1 MRTIGFMAALVFGA
15 TAVLATPTLAA
26 EARQDFTLVNRTGYE
41 IDKVFVSPSK
51 SDDWEEDVL
60 GKDTLDDGESWNI
73 KFHRATRTCMW
84 DLKVVYTDDGS
95 SAVWHDIDLC
105 EVGKITIRYNKKTDT
120 TSASFD

>member
-1 MRTIGFMAALVFGA
+1 MKNLGFVVGLALC
-15 TAVLATPTLAA
+15 AVTTFSSAGLAA

-60 GKDTLDDGESWNI
+60 GKDTLDDGESWRI
-73 KFHRATRTCMW
+73 KFSRSVKTCSW

-105 EVGKITIRYNKKTDT
+105 EVSKITIRYNRKSDT